1 MTAGDIEEFKNEVR
15 GLVEEAIDFGRKS
28 PVPGPEVALE
38 DVYVNL

>member
-1 MTAGDIEEFKNEVR
+1 MTASDIEEFKNEVH